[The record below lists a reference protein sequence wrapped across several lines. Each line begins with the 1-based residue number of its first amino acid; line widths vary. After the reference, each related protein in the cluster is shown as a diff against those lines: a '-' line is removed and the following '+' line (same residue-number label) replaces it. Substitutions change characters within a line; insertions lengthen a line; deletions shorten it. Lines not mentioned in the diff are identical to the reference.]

1 MRRRADLVPAFA
13 RETERA
19 SDSAAD
25 GDLLEALGLLALLL
39 RPIPPS
45 ARSRERL
52 LTTICQK
59 PVRLLPFLERLATFF
74 DLSMD
79 RLQEI
84 LVEIDDPER
93 WQRGPLPGMLLFHL
107 EAGPRRAGADAGLVQ
122 LSPGFALP
130 PHRHLGDERALVLEG
145 GYREDTGRVFLPGDV
160 HRMARGTLHGLRV
173 FDEGPCLLAL
183 VLYEG
188 VEF

>member
-19 SDSAAD
+19 SDAAE
-25 GDLLEALGLLALLL
+25 GELLDALGLLALLL

-52 LTTICQK
+52 LTTICRK
-59 PVRLLPFLERLATFF
+59 PVRLLPFLERLSELF
-74 DLSMD
+74 DLGLD
-79 RLQEI
+79 PLQEV
-84 LVEIDDPER
+84 LVEVDDPER
-93 WQRGPLPGMLLFHL
+93 WRPGPLPGTLLFHL
-107 EAGPRRAGADAGLVQ
+107 EGGPRRAGADCGLVQ
-122 LSPGFALP
+122 LAPGFALP
-130 PHRHLGDERALVLEG
+130 RHRHLGDERVLVLEG

-160 HRMARGTLHGLRV
+160 HHMPRGTLHGYRV
-173 FDEGPCLLAL
+173 FDDGPCLCAL